1 MERRRARG
9 RWLGWGIPL
18 LLLLAFLL
26 YFVLGAVL
34 PNQNHRSVSP
44 EFEAAAEAAVYTAE
58 SPGGE
63 TVRYISD
70 NREAMALRLA
80 MAEAA
85 EEMCIRDRE
94 ISAALKEQCSLFS
107 ESTLRIS
114 SCLLYTS
121 RCV

>member
-34 PNQNHRSVSP
+34 PNQNHHSVSP

-70 NREAMALRLA
+70 QIIVMNHGQAVERGTAEQIFNNPKDDYTRLLLG
-80 MAEAA
+80 AA
-85 EEMCIRDRE
+85 P
-94 ISAALKEQCSLFS
+94 SLLHP
-107 ESTLRIS
+107 ELGK
-114 SCLLYTS
+114 
-121 RCV
+121 